1 MREAAGGAGE
11 ERARGAA
18 RAFNTT
24 PCAAIAAGPS
34 ERETPA
40 ATKTQYPRIE
50 LVRSSVAAD
59 VPATAR
65 FAARSAAA
73 SVVSSTV

>member
-1 MREAAGGAGE
+1 MEVREAAGAGEARGAGVREAAGGAGK
-11 ERARGAA
+11 ERARRGAA
-18 RAFNTT
+18 RALSTT

-50 LVRSSVAAD
+50 LVRSSV
-59 VPATAR
+59 
-65 FAARSAAA
+65 
-73 SVVSSTV
+73 